1 MKLSIIAASL
11 LLSAPIIA
19 YTQNNFNG
27 RASLNKPSFSALRY
41 QPIEEEIEIVEMPY
55 VFGLVDLTS
64 ALSTKEDP
72 AIAALAASM
81 GVSDEDV
88 RLEYAKW
95 VMRYAKPAHQTHYP
109 TFKKNILLMAQY
121 NHKHEHN
128 FWLNENG
135 DFIEGSTS
143 GTGWG
148 ATLPPSTT
156 LELASINAF
165 Q

>member
-1 MKLSIIAASL
+1 MKISIAASL
-11 LLSAPIIA
+11 LLSAPVIA
-19 YTQNNFNG
+19 YTQNNFN
-27 RASLNKPSFSALRY
+27 RKASLNKPSSSALRY
-41 QPIEEEIEIVEMPY
+41 QNIEEEMQIVEMPL
-55 VFGLVDLTS
+55 VFGLADLTS
-64 ALSTKEDP
+64 SLSTEDP
-72 AIAALAASM
+72 ATTALAASM
-81 GVSDEDV
+81 GVSDDDV

-95 VMRYAKPAHQTHYP
+95 VMRYNKPAHQTSYP